1 MTCRAAPRRPRAQC
15 VSAVAPWCVAL
26 CGIPSRVSPSLLQGV
41 SFRLFSL
48 FSWLSV
54 AALHPLWGVPKRVR
68 SGPRLESQS
77 ATQSSP
83 YHGAHRSPGAH
94 SLPGAERR
102 RSSLCHRPRSTGQA
116 IFFLF
121 LHEAKG
127 KAKGHQPRLHVRAG
141 KKIAIKSQK
150 RRDKSIQ
157 QNFIGMKS
165 TPVRPLAT
173 TTHDEPASVTY
184 MRT

>member
-1 MTCRAAPRRPRAQC
+1 MVRTAHPVHTHSPEQSDAVLRSVIGHDLQARPFSSYFFMKQRA
-15 VSAVAPWCVAL
+15 
-26 CGIPSRVSPSLLQGV
+26 
-41 SFRLFSL
+41 
-48 FSWLSV
+48 
-54 AALHPLWGVPKRVR
+54 
-68 SGPRLESQS
+68 
-77 ATQSSP
+77 
-83 YHGAHRSPGAH
+83 
-94 SLPGAERR
+94 RR
-102 RSSLCHRPRSTGQA
+102 RATNH
-116 IFFLF
+116 
-121 LHEAKG
+121 
-127 KAKGHQPRLHVRAG
+127 RLHVRAG